1 MTNNGN
7 SKRDRVTAERSDA
20 SSAVG
25 GPSWIYPGFVPIDH
39 LEVTV
44 RVLYDRQS
52 RAGRYQ
58 VEVSD
63 PSTRE
68 LVAMRSRPIAKGLS
82 ARETQEEA
90 YEWAYEAVR
99 QLLDP
104 DPFG

>member
-1 MTNNGN
+1 MTTSGKFNQGEG
-7 SKRDRVTAERSDA
+7 SGQRSCT

-25 GPSWIYPGFVPIDH
+25 GPSWVYPGIVPMDH

-44 RVLYDRQS
+44 RVLYDGQS
-52 RAGRYQ
+52 RTGRYQ
-58 VEVSD
+58 VEVAN
-63 PSTRE
+63 PVTRE
-68 LVAMRSRPIAKGLS
+68 LVAMRSRPFAKGLS

-104 DPFG
+104 DPF

>member
-1 MTNNGN
+1 MTTSRN
-7 SKRDRVTAERSDA
+7 SQQGEGSASRRDT

-25 GPSWIYPGFVPIDH
+25 GPSWIYPGIVPLDN
-39 LEVTV
+39 LQVTV
-44 RVLYDRQS
+44 RVLYDGHS

-58 VEVSD
+58 VEVTN
-63 PSTRE
+63 PSTKE
-68 LVAMRSRPIAKGLS
+68 LVAMRSRPYAKGLS

-104 DPFG
+104 DPF